1 MYFYITLLCWWD
13 YEIIVF
19 LKRNMV
25 IYIKFV
31 FFNLIVFL
39 EFKDNIG
46 YLDTYLYVNNLVKGY
61 L

>member
-46 YLDTYLYVNNLVKGY
+46 YLDMYLYVNNLVKGY